1 MKKFPGGKTG
11 FFSHSRGSSTLGCL
25 LFLII
30 VGLLGYV
37 GFKFGEAGWDY
48 LELRQKVKE
57 SLNWAVAGTQGKNDA
72 DIVQKVIVN
81 ALDAGIELTP
91 RNVQIKHTPDTL
103 TIIVTWKRTVE
114 LPYYTVPLNIR
125 IMQSDTKRWHR
136 GGLII
141 K

>member
-1 MKKFPGGKTG
+1 MKNFPWRRTG
-11 FFSHSRGSSTLGCL
+11 DDYHSRGSSTSGCL
-25 LFLII
+25 LFLLV
-30 VGLLGYV
+30 VGVLGFV

-48 LELRQKVKE
+48 LQLRQKTKE
-57 SLNWAVAGTQGKNDA
+57 TLNWAVGGQSKSDG

-81 ALDAGIELTP
+81 ALDAGFELTP

-103 TIIVTWKRTVE
+103 TIIVTLKRIVD
-114 LPYYTVPLNIR
+114 LPYYPVPLTIR
-125 IMQSDTKRWHR
+125 IVQSDVKRWHR